1 MNLLSST
8 SSYFK
13 MKLYWQVQK
22 SQNIVIGIQL
32 GSWARGLERRSNDEV
47 NFFIQLSHL
56 EDEELFISE
65 EVAGYSMVKL
75 QL

>member
-1 MNLLSST
+1 
-8 SSYFK
+8 